1 MPRYELY
8 YSKDYKKSV
17 KKLDKQSLQMLT
29 VVIDRLANDEILE
42 PKFKDHQLKGKLEG
56 FRECHI
62 KPNLLLVY
70 KKVKQELRIS
80 VLKVGSHSELFKK

>member
-42 PKFKDHQLKGKLEG
+42 PKFKDHQLKGKLES

-70 KKVKQELRIS
+70 KKVKQELRMS

>member
-1 MPRYELY
+1 MPRYDLY

-29 VVIDRLANDEILE
+29 VVIDRLANDKILE

-70 KKVKQELRIS
+70 KKVKQELRMS

>member
-70 KKVKQELRIS
+70 KKVKQELRMS
-80 VLKVGSHSELFKK
+80 ALKVGSHSELFKK

>member
-1 MPRYELY
+1 MPKYEIY
-8 YSKDYKKSV
+8 YSKDYKKAV

-29 VVIDRLANDEILE
+29 KVIDRLANDEILE
-42 PKFKDHQLKGKLEG
+42 EKFKDHQLKGSLKA

-70 KKVKQELRIS
+70 KKMEQILRLN
-80 VLKVGSHSELFKK
+80 VVRVGSHSGVFKD

>member
-42 PKFKDHQLKGKLEG
+42 PKFKDHQLKGRLEG

-70 KKVKQELRIS
+70 KKVKQELRMS

>member
-70 KKVKQELRIS
+70 KKSEARIKNECVKSWFAQRT
-80 VLKVGSHSELFKK
+80 F

>member
-1 MPRYELY
+1 MPKYEIY
-8 YSKDYKKSV
+8 YSKDYKKAV

-29 VVIDRLANDEILE
+29 KVIDRLANDEVLE
-42 PKFKDHQLKGKLEG
+42 EKFKDHQLKGNLKA

-70 KKVKQELRIS
+70 KKMEQILRLN
-80 VLKVGSHSELFKK
+80 VVRVGSHSGVFKD

>member
-42 PKFKDHQLKGKLEG
+42 PKFKDHQLKRKLEG

-62 KPNLLLVY
+62 KPNLFWCI
-70 KKVKQELRIS
+70 KK
-80 VLKVGSHSELFKK
+80 

>member
-1 MPRYELY
+1 MPKYEIY
-8 YSKDYKKSV
+8 YSKDYKKAV

-29 VVIDRLANDEILE
+29 KVIDRLANDEILE
-42 PKFKDHQLKGKLEG
+42 EKFKDHQLKGNLKA

-70 KKVKQELRIS
+70 KKMEQILRLN
-80 VLKVGSHSELFKK
+80 VVRVGSHSGVFKD

>member
-70 KKVKQELRIS
+70 KITKDELHLVR
-80 VLKVGSHSELFKK
+80 LGSHSELFKK

>member
-8 YSKDYKKSV
+8 YSKDDKKSV

-42 PKFKDHQLKGKLEG
+42 PKFKDHQLKGRLEG

-70 KKVKQELRIS
+70 KKVKQELRMS

>member
-70 KKVKQELRIS
+70 KKVKQELRMS